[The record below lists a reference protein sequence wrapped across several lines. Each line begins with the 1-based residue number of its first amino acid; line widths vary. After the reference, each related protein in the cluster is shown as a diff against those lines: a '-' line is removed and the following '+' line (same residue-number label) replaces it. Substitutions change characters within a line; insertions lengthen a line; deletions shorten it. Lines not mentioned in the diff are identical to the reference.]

1 MITAKWDTSGAKS
14 IINRHRQQDHWREI
28 FDQACDE
35 IGVDG
40 IATDEVYSNL
50 NREGV
55 GNVTGALR
63 GSIEILTDKSG
74 EITVGS
80 SHAAAKAIEYGN
92 YWGHEQVDPESSTIK
107 QYAQLYGMKPFLL
120 ARAISRN
127 GFYTEGRFVFT
138 DAASATRDAIADVLP
153 KVTYKVAKER
163 SGN

>member
-1 MITAKWDTSGAKS
+1 MIKATWSTRGAKS
-14 IINRHRQQDHWREI
+14 IINKFSQQDYWREI

-35 IGVDG
+35 LGVDG
-40 IATDEVYSNL
+40 IATDEVYNNL

-74 EITVGS
+74 EITVS
-80 SHAAAKAIEYGN
+80 SNHPAANAIEYGH
-92 YWGHEQVDPESSTIK
+92 YFDEVDPESSTIK
-107 QYAQLYGMKPFLL
+107 QYAKLYGMKPFLL

-153 KVTYKVAKER
+153 KVTYRVAAER
-163 SGN
+163 SGK

>member
-1 MITAKWDTSGAKS
+1 MIKAKWSTKGAKS
-14 IINRHRQQDHWREI
+14 IINRFSQQDHWREI

-35 IGVDG
+35 LGVDG
-40 IATDEVYSNL
+40 IATDEVYNNL
-50 NREGV
+50 NRTGV

-63 GSIEILTDKSG
+63 GSIEVLTDKSG
-74 EITVGS
+74 EITVS
-80 SHAAAKAIEYGN
+80 SNHPAAKAIEYGN
-92 YWGHEQVDPESSTIK
+92 YWGHEDVDPESSTIK

-138 DAASATRDAIADVLP
+138 NAARATRDAIADVLP
-153 KVTYKVAKER
+153 KVTYRVAAER

>member
-1 MITAKWDTSGAKS
+1 MITAEWSTRGAKS
-14 IINRHRQQDHWREI
+14 IINRFSQQDYWREI

-63 GSIEILTDKSG
+63 GSIEVLTDKSG
-74 EITVGS
+74 EITVS
-80 SHAAAKAIEYGN
+80 SNHPAAEAIEFGRYFEN
-92 YWGHEQVDPESSTIK
+92 VDPESSTIK

-127 GFYTEGRFVFT
+127 GFYNEGRFVFT
-138 DAASATRDAIADVLP
+138 NAARATRDAIADVLP
-153 KVTYKVAKER
+153 KVTYRVAAER
-163 SGN
+163 SGK

>member
-1 MITAKWDTSGAKS
+1 MITAEWSTRGAKS
-14 IINRHRQQDHWREI
+14 IINRFSQQDHWREI

-40 IATDEVYSNL
+40 IATDEVYNNL

-63 GSIEILTDKSG
+63 NSVEVLTDRSG

-80 SHAAAKAIEYGN
+80 SHAAANAIEYGN
-92 YWGHEQVDPESSTIK
+92 YWGHEQIDPESSTIQ
-107 QYAQLYGMKPFLL
+107 QYARLYGMKPFLL

-127 GFYTEGRFVFT
+127 GFYNEGRFVFT
-138 DAASATRDAIADVLP
+138 RAASATRNKIAEVLP
-153 KVTYKVAKER
+153 KVAYRVAAER
-163 SGN
+163 SGK